1 MSSIVKQYPK
11 FKDIVSVVEP
21 DNIKASPCLAG
32 ALIQGVIQ
40 SDPTETKVKMHQ
52 NIILIPSTLVNLKRY
67 TALVGYNPELDSYG
81 HVSCQPLLFKGE
93 SPYLVFKA
101 KKDMD
106 LSSLDYIFRM
116 VVID

>member
-11 FKDIVSVVEP
+11 FKDLVSLVEP
-21 DNIKASPCLAG
+21 DKIKASPCLSG
-32 ALIQGVIQ
+32 AFIQGEIQ
-40 SDPTETKVKMHQ
+40 ADPTETKIKMHQ
-52 NIILIPSTLVNLKRY
+52 NIILIPSTPVNLKRY

-81 HVSCQPLLFKGE
+81 HVNCQSLLFKGE

-106 LSSLDYIFRM
+106 LSSLDYIFRII
-116 VVID
+116 VID